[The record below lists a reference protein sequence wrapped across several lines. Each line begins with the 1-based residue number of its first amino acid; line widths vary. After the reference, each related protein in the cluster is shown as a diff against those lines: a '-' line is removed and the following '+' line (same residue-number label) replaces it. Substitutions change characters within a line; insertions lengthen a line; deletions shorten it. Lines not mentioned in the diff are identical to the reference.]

1 MSNITDYV
9 RVHGKHEISKAAP
22 FCELDAV
29 ILSRF
34 SYFPFKKIKLED
46 KETIASIAKKMRALK
61 PKDFAWPDDV
71 ELIKAMG
78 FSARY
83 GNLRTSDLRAK
94 NSKKYTEQFMAITI
108 HINIFIAFISY
119 IGTDSTLHGWHED
132 LNLALYDEVP
142 SQHSGALYFKHIAKK
157 YSWKKFYLGGHSK
170 GGNIA
175 MYSAIVMPDAY
186 QNRII
191 AVYSLDG
198 PGMSNAVAEKDEG
211 KPILPRIKNYIPQDS
226 VVGRLL
232 NHAEKFEVVK
242 SNAKNFWQHN
252 IFSWEVDLKTKTLIR
267 SKSTKKSDFV
277 DKTIDRWLQNA
288 NNKQKKEFADL
299 LFKVLEDS
307 KIGTPV
313 DVGFAGIHAIPP
325 LFKSYRALSRE
336 ERGIIVNFVKK
347 LLITAYE
354 VSRERKQ

>member
-9 RVHGKHEISKAAP
+9 RVYGKHKIGKEVP

-29 ILSRF
+29 VLSRF

-46 KETIASIAKKMRALK
+46 KETIASIAKKMRDLK
-61 PKDFAWPDDV
+61 LKDFAWPDDAD
-71 ELIKAMG
+71 LIKAMG

-83 GNLRTSDLRAK
+83 GNLRTSDLRVK
-94 NSKKYTEQFMAITI
+94 NSKKYTEQFMAITV
-108 HINIFIAFISY
+108 HINAFVAFVSY

-142 SQHSGALYFKHIAKK
+142 SQHSGTLYFKRVAEK

-175 MYSAIVMPDAY
+175 MYSAIVTPDIY

-198 PGMSNAVAEKDEG
+198 PGMSKAVAEKDEG
-211 KPILPRIKNYIPQDS
+211 KPVLPRIKNYIPQDS

-232 NHAEKFEVVK
+232 NHTEKFEVVK
-242 SNAKNFWQHN
+242 STAKDFWQHN
-252 IFSWEVDLKTKTLIR
+252 IFSWEVDLKSKTLVR
-267 SKSTKKSDFV
+267 SKATRKSDFV
-277 DKTIDRWLQNA
+277 DKTIDHWLRSA
-288 NNKQKKEFADL
+288 TKKQKEEFVNL
-299 LFKVLEDS
+299 LVKILETSKV
-307 KIGTPV
+307 GTPV
-313 DVGFAGIHAIPP
+313 DIAAAGLRAVPA
-325 LFKSYRALSRE
+325 LFKSYRALPRE
-336 ERGIIVNFVKK
+336 DRGIIMDFMRR
-347 LLITAYE
+347 LAISIRE
-354 VSRERKQ
+354 VRREEE